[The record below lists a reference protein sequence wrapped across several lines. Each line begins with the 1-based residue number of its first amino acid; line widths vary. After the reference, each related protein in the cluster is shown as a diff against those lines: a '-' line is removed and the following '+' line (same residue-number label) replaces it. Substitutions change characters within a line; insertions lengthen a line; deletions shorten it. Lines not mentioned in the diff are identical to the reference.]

1 MSFKVHSRVPTA
13 NQLAAIGAGANASNP
28 ILTTNDPRLG
38 TNNPFSNSVG
48 STIFGSGRHGDITFD
63 GSAITDY
70 TLSGSTYTFT
80 GSYIPNYRTMTIE
93 AGYFVDTGGAPFRI
107 LELIGDA
114 TSGLTA
120 IGEVP
125 ILGDG
130 STTRGGATPAAVAS
144 NSTGQVFYGGFHGG
158 RGVNSGTNTNGTT
171 GGTNSNVLFLGGMG
185 GRGGG
190 VWSSGG
196 TLSPVAKVTQ
206 SKILSSS
213 YHYYIDPWEILTGQY
228 YARNGTGV
236 IQMGGGGGGNSGAS
250 TCPTSGGSNRAY
262 NGGGGG
268 GILAIAIKQ
277 AYVGTGFT
285 FAAYGQSPSNGI
297 VVSTATQHNL
307 LGGSAGGGGGAI
319 IAFIGELSG
328 GLPVFLANGG
338 NGSDGIFELGASNTY
353 TGMTAEGGSG
363 GDGGRAHIYIGYNYL
378 TTYPTVDVS
387 GGTKGANHIEPGSG
401 YSLVATD
408 GTAGTYTYKQGG

>member
-1 MSFKVHSRVPTA
+1 MSFKVHSRVPTVD
-13 NQLAAIGAGANASNP
+13 QLEAISAGANASNR

-93 AGYFVDTGGAPFRI
+93 AGYFVETNGAPFRI

-114 TSGLTA
+114 TSGITA

-125 ILGDG
+125 VVGDG
-130 STTRGGATPAAVAS
+130 STTRGGAAPTAAAT
-144 NSTGQVFYGGFHGG
+144 NSTGQVFYGGSHGG
-158 RGVNSGTNTNGTT
+158 RGVNSGSNTAGVAAA
-171 GGTNSNVLFLGGMG
+171 SISSVLFLGGMG

-190 VWSSGG
+190 IWSSGG
-196 TLSPVAKVTQ
+196 SLGPNTKTTQ
-206 SKILSSS
+206 SRILGSS
-213 YHYYIDPWEILTGQY
+213 YHFYIDPWEILTGQY
-228 YARNGTGV
+228 YARSTSAI
-236 IQMGGGGGGNSGAS
+236 IQIAGGSGGNSGAAS
-250 TCPTSGGSNRAY
+250 APSAGFNRAY
-262 NGGGGG
+262 NAGGGGG
-268 GILAIAIKQ
+268 VLAIAIKQ

-285 FAAYGQSPSNGI
+285 FAAYGQSPDAPI
-297 VVSTATQHNL
+297 VVTAATQYNL
-307 LGGSAGGGGGAI
+307 IGGSAGGGGGAI

-338 NGSDGIFELGASNTY
+338 NGSDGVFALGASNTY

-378 TTYPTVDVS
+378 ITYPTVDVS
-387 GGTKGANHIEPGSG
+387 GGTKGANHVEPGSG

-408 GTAGTYTYKQGG
+408 GTTGTYTYKQGG